1 LPDRGENNILYT
13 LWAKAARRRGNQ
25 VVYTPFRICKD
36 GKIKTKFA
44 GIVLSVVLSATAFA
58 QDIDQRSYNLGIL
71 GGFSEVV
78 RLGVK
83 KLALS
88 EVMSPAEMD
97 AMMDDAMV
105 IAKRNE
111 VQMWRETDLI
121 VTDLYPADVA
131 TGKHVLLIYV
141 GDTLDDYRTLKAD
154 KATLVATGKYSGEAR
169 EEIARRFGRLLS
181 YPDNIITDLIKKQTN

>member
-1 LPDRGENNILYT
+1 M
-13 LWAKAARRRGNQ
+13 
-25 VVYTPFRICKD
+25 
-36 GKIKTKFA
+36 
-44 GIVLSVVLSATAFA
+44 A

-111 VQMWRETDLI
+111 VRMWRETDLI

-131 TGKHVLLIYV
+131 LGKHVLLIYT
-141 GDTLDDYRTLKAD
+141 GETLDEYLALKEE
-154 KATLVATGKYSGEAR
+154 KAALVAAGSYTGEAR

-181 YPDNIITDLIKKQTN
+181 YPENIIADLIRNQTD

>member
-1 LPDRGENNILYT
+1 
-13 LWAKAARRRGNQ
+13 
-25 VVYTPFRICKD
+25 
-36 GKIKTKFA
+36 
-44 GIVLSVVLSATAFA
+44 VLLSFLLSTTAVA

-88 EVMSPAEMD
+88 EVMAPAEMD

-111 VQMWRETDLI
+111 VQMYREAELL

-131 TGKHVLLIYV
+131 LGKHVLLIYT
-141 GDTLDDYRTLKAD
+141 GNTLDEYLALKAD
-154 KATLVATGKYSGEAR
+154 KATLVTTGKYTGPAR

-181 YPDNIITDLIKKQTN
+181 YPENIITDLIRKQSN

>member
-1 LPDRGENNILYT
+1 MSVQNLQERH
-13 LWAKAARRRGNQ
+13 
-25 VVYTPFRICKD
+25 
-36 GKIKTKFA
+36 IKTT
-44 GIVLSVVLSATAFA
+44 IVSIIVSVILIVGAVA
-58 QDIDQRSYNLGIL
+58 QDIDRRSYNLGIL

-88 EVMSPAEMD
+88 EVMSPADMD

-105 IAKRNE
+105 IAKRNQ

-131 TGKHVLLIYV
+131 LGKHVLLIYV
-141 GDTLDDYRTLKAD
+141 GDALDEYHTLKSD
-154 KATLVATGKYSGEAR
+154 KATLVAAGRYSGEAR
-169 EEIARRFGRLLS
+169 KEIAHRFGRLLS
-181 YPDNIITDLIKKQTN
+181 YPDSVIDDLIKNQSNK

>member
-1 LPDRGENNILYT
+1 M
-13 LWAKAARRRGNQ
+13 
-25 VVYTPFRICKD
+25 F
-36 GKIKTKFA
+36 
-44 GIVLSVVLSATAFA
+44 LSFLLCATAIA

-88 EVMSPAEMD
+88 EVMAPAEMD
-97 AMMDDAMV
+97 AMMDDAIV

-111 VQMWRETDLI
+111 VQMYRETELI

-131 TGKHVLLIYV
+131 LGKHVLLIYT
-141 GDTLDDYRTLKAD
+141 GNTLDEYRTLKAD
-154 KATLVATGKYSGEAR
+154 KATLVATGKYTGAAR

-181 YPDNIITDLIKKQTN
+181 YPENIITDLIEKRSN

>member
-1 LPDRGENNILYT
+1 MGEDCTLPGQS
-13 LWAKAARRRGNQ
+13 GNLR
-25 VVYTPFRICKD
+25 PFRICESNN
-36 GKIKTKFA
+36 INTKVF
-44 GIVLSVVLSATAFA
+44 GILLPVLLCATALA
-58 QDIDQRSYNLGIL
+58 QHIDQRSYNLGIL

-83 KLALS
+83 RLALS

-97 AMMDDAMV
+97 AMMDDAMA

-131 TGKHVLLIYV
+131 AGKHVLLIYV
-141 GDTLDDYRTLKAD
+141 GDTLDEYLALKEDRA
-154 KATLVATGKYSGEAR
+154 ALVAAGNYSGAAR
-169 EEIARRFGRLLS
+169 EDIARRFGQLLS
-181 YPDNIITDLIKKQTN
+181 YPENIITDLIKKQTVIN